1 MITYTHTLP
10 DDAQNQGVDTV
21 QVSRTIIEP
30 SFIHAWIQ
38 YGTVDADGSFVP
50 DDLVGTHKL
59 VVDDMQVFAESPSSI
74 DALPDTKGE
83 TLQAAAAGLCEYADE
98 NDLWHTQK

>member
-10 DDAQNQGVDTV
+10 YEAQSQGVDTV

-30 SFIHAWIQ
+30 SFVHAWMT
-38 YGTVDADGSFVP
+38 YGTVDADGNFVP

-59 VVDDMQVFAESPSSI
+59 VVDDMESFAESPSNI
-74 DALPDTKGE
+74 GTLPETKGE
-83 TLQAAAAGLCEYADE
+83 TLQAAAAGLCAYADE
-98 NDLWHTQK
+98 NDLWHTQQ